1 MELIAGIW
9 RAYSRRDV
17 HVASLC
23 ELLLVNVLATENLAS
38 AWRQH
43 FTKNKLGQL
52 LERQILTRAGRGQR
66 AARSPC
72 MHMCCDPRA
81 GSSVGVSS

>member
-1 MELIAGIW
+1 MPCAMEPIAGIW

-43 FTKNKLGQL
+43 FTKKDLANFLKGKY
-52 LERQILTRAGRGQR
+52 
-66 AARSPC
+66 
-72 MHMCCDPRA
+72 
-81 GSSVGVSS
+81 

>member
-1 MELIAGIW
+1 MEPIAGIW

-43 FTKNKLGQL
+43 FTKKDSANFLKGKY
-52 LERQILTRAGRGQR
+52 
-66 AARSPC
+66 
-72 MHMCCDPRA
+72 
-81 GSSVGVSS
+81 